1 MSFTSSLLIAAS
13 LVLEPVAGAIAI
25 GDGPS
30 RSPVA
35 AQTPDQAIGATEGD
49 VAAFRR
55 LRAEAVAAV
64 RADDLD
70 TAAARLAQADAC
82 IPNHPGLILLRAR
95 VAAARGDA
103 SGAIT
108 QLARY
113 AQAGLILDLGG
124 DTTLSALAGHPGF
137 AEAAAQLE
145 ANRSP
150 VGADR
155 LSVIAAVE
163 GAGLVESVARDDAR
177 AGWWVS
183 RVAGRDVVTLT
194 DVGQIVPFL
203 STASPSEGVLGLVL
217 DPSGGVLWAASNPA
231 PPAAHGRTDV
241 GPSALLA
248 IDPATGAVQASYP
261 IAPDGRDHGPGDL
274 TLTADGAVYVSDGL
288 SGQIHRLPPSG
299 ETLEEFTPT
308 GFMGSPQG
316 LSPTPDGSAL
326 IVVDYSSGLWRVPL
340 SGAPPQ
346 RLPAPQDA
354 VLIGIDGLI
363 SDGGSLY
370 ALQNGVSPQRVL
382 KLTPDAGW
390 TRIDRVEVLA
400 ANLPQ
405 ISEPT
410 TGLIHDGDL
419 VFVARSQWSDFA
431 ADGSLRTAA
440 PVPAIIARLKL
451 D

>member
-1 MSFTSSLLIAAS
+1 MSFTSLLIAAS
-13 LVLEPVAGAIAI
+13 LALQPGAVTAAI

-30 RSPVA
+30 GPPPAAQAVA
-35 AQTPDQAIGATEGD
+35 AAEGD

-70 TAAARLAQADAC
+70 TAAARLTQADAR

-95 VAAARGDA
+95 VAAARGDSSEA
-103 SGAIT
+103 VA
-108 QLARY
+108 QLDRY
-113 AQAGLILDLGG
+113 ARAGLTLNLSG
-124 DTTLSALAGHPGF
+124 DAALSALAEHPGF
-137 AEAAAQLE
+137 AEAAARLE
-145 ANRSP
+145 ANRAP
-150 VGADR
+150 VSADR
-155 LSVIAAVE
+155 LSIIATVP
-163 GAGLVESVARDDAR
+163 GAGLVESLARDDAR
-177 AGWWVS
+177 NGWFVS

-194 DVGQIVPFL
+194 DAGQIAPFL
-203 STASPSEGVLGLVL
+203 STDSPSEGVLGLVL
-217 DPSGGVLWAASNPA
+217 DPSGGVLWAVSNPA

-299 ETLEEFTPT
+299 QALEVFTPS

-316 LSPTPDGSAL
+316 LAPTPDGAAL
-326 IVVDYSSGLWRVPL
+326 IVADYSSGLWRVPL
-340 SGAPPQ
+340 SGAAPQ

-354 VLIGIDGLI
+354 ALIGVDGLVM
-363 SDGGSLY
+363 DGRALY
-370 ALQNGVSPQRVL
+370 ALQNGVAPQRVL

-390 TRIDRVEVLA
+390 TRIDRVQVLA

-431 ADGSLRTAA
+431 PDGSLRTAA
-440 PVPAIIARLKL
+440 PDPAIIARLKL